1 MTADDI
7 ESITGEAVDLEE
19 LEERA
24 EIPIEEVSEAIKI
37 PLNPRFGPYKKDL
50 IRDIKKLTD
59 QFSDRQ
65 LQRSRKEDL
74 VRILA
79 EQMETKIVQVQS
91 PPELAQVSPD
101 KRLMIGSMYRISLA
115 FCGLLEGASK
125 KFQPMGYCIHNY
137 ANTVDQPR
145 NREVIMDVLG
155 EIWDEHS
162 EVLQCIYTA
171 QAYCSKESRLFLVFG
186 LALVTSVRKYSP
198 IMENEV
204 KMEPSNLDCKPP
216 QCRQNKHGP
225 IPDTQGGAIR
235 FAGGY
240 TVSQHCNNRFQQRG
254 GVHPIRVPAGPKE
267 SAPCLSSARARRDR
281 SNLQSKRGTD
291 SKGKDS
297 GKSVDRVRRL
307 PKQDG
312 KVQQTSKPLFSI
324 REDKPHSATGFAT
337 VDKPGRHNLE
347 VKHGLLHNVQ
357 TPDTKGQNL
366 CVGKSDVRSGA
377 NEKGGVRNTRK
388 NEAVSGPRS

>member
-162 EVLQCIYTA
+162 EVLQ
-171 QAYCSKESRLFLVFG
+171 AYCSKESRLFLVFG

-204 KMEPSNLDCKPP
+204 KMEPSNLDCKPA
-216 QCRQNKHGP
+216 QCRQNQYGP

-240 TVSQHCNNRFQQRG
+240 NNRFQQRG
-254 GVHPIRVPAGPKE
+254 GVHPIRVPAGTKE
-267 SAPCLSSARARRDR
+267 STPCLSSARTRRDR

-312 KVQQTSKPLFSI
+312 KVQQTSEPLFSI

-337 VDKPGRHNLE
+337 VDKPSGHNLE
-347 VKHGLLHNVQ
+347 VEHGLLHNVQ
-357 TPDTKGQNL
+357 TPDTKRQDVCL
-366 CVGKSDVRSGA
+366 GKPDVRGGE
-377 NEKGGVRNTRK
+377 NEKGGVRNNGK
-388 NEAVSGPRS
+388 DEAVSGPRS